1 MTDFLVAKGI
11 PFALVATRHPKA
23 ASVVIDDQAAAN
35 MAIAH
40 LTALGHRRIAY
51 FARGETPH
59 LPESRLQYISR
70 ALADSR
76 LLLGAEIYQDITSQ
90 GWVQQWAKSAHRPTA
105 AIVHND
111 ISAVRVIAEL
121 FDSRFRV
128 PEDLSVI
135 SYDNIEFARFAKVP
149 LTSVNHSKEALGR
162 GAVELVLGQIDNAE
176 KSSPKVIELPVDL
189 VVRESTA
196 RPKERFSKARPKF
209 HSSKT

>member
-1 MTDFLVAKGI
+1 LRREI
-11 PFALVATRHPKA
+11 NRSRH
-23 ASVVIDDQAAAN
+23 
-35 MAIAH
+35 
-40 LTALGHRRIAY
+40 
-51 FARGETPH
+51 
-59 LPESRLQYISR
+59 R
-70 ALADSR
+70 A
-76 LLLGAEIYQDITSQ
+76 
-90 GWVQQWAKSAHRPTA
+90 
-105 AIVHND
+105 
-111 ISAVRVIAEL
+111 AEL
-121 FDSRFRV
+121 FDSGFRV

-149 LTSVNHSKEALGR
+149 LTSVNYSKEVLGR